1 MKENKNQSRR
11 ATPWDNEVKK
21 TPIEKFII
29 GCTRDN
35 YDKRHI
41 APGDDRELELL
52 NSYTPSVCANCG
64 SISFIKHGR
73 TGTGLIRYRCK
84 ECGQTFTVLTGTI
97 FDQRKISI
105 SQWLDFM
112 IMVIGYGSFNLT
124 SKMNRNAYN
133 TTRYWVEKLFLILK
147 EWQDSVMLS
156 GDVYVDET
164 YYPLMEKDTEKRPDG
179 KGMRGLSRNKI
190 CIGCAWDGNNLV
202 CIMEGFGKPSK
213 KHTWESF
220 SSHIKE
226 GSKLVHDGDNSHSV
240 LVKRLNLSEEVHT
253 TKETKGLKDKDNPMN
268 PINTQHA
275 MLKKFLRSHSG
286 FKREDIQ
293 NYLNFFSFIAS
304 NPEQDTLEK
313 VEILLKL
320 VFENPKILRYR
331 G

>member
-11 ATPWDNEVKK
+11 ATPWDNKVKK

>member
-11 ATPWDNEVKK
+11 ATPWDNKVKK

-52 NSYTPSVCANCG
+52 NSFTPSVCANCG

-147 EWQDSVMLS
+147 EWQDSILLS
-156 GDVYVDET
+156 GDVYIDET

-190 CIGCAWDGNNLV
+190 CIGCAWDGNNLI

-240 LVKRLNLSEEVHT
+240 LVKRLNLSEDVHT